1 MSALNTSVVEMVKS
15 IKKGEITSEELVKN
29 YIKEIKKKEKDV
41 EAWEFFDEELALAQA
56 KKSDLLHQSGKHGDL
71 HGIPIGIKD
80 IFDTE
85 DMPTGHGTEIHKK
98 NPSLNDCTVVS
109 KLKQAGAVIMG
120 KTVTCELAYYSPGK
134 TKNPHDLSRTP
145 GGSSSG
151 SAAAVASH
159 MVPIAVGSQTNGS
172 VIRPASYCGVVGY
185 KPTRGLISRHLVL
198 RVSRKLDQIG
208 VFSNSV
214 EDAALISEQLIGYD
228 KQDPDTSLNPKPKL
242 LAACQQKP
250 PMEPVLAYIKL
261 PFMDKLEEDA
271 KEGFEEIKDEI
282 KNKLKGKIDEV
293 ELPEGFKGIS
303 EWHKIIMESDMAAS
317 FSKEYKSFKNKLS
330 DKIVEAIERG
340 MKYTSVEYND
350 ALSKIDTANTFFK
363 QFFHDYDAILTPA
376 ATGEAPTGLKS
387 TGNPIFCTV
396 WTYCGMPCISLPLLQ
411 GKNGLP
417 VGVQLV
423 SSLFDDERLFRNA
436 SWLTSKIKR

>member
-1 MSALNTSVVEMVKS
+1 MSPSKISVIDMVQSLKR
-15 IKKGEITSEELVKN
+15 GETTSEELVKT
-29 YIKEIKKKEKDV
+29 YIEQIKKKEKDIG
-41 EAWEFFDEELALAQA
+41 AWEYFDEQLSINQA
-56 KKSDLLHQSGKHGDL
+56 KKLDEDHQSGRVQGDL
-71 HGIPIGIKD
+71 HGIPVGIKD

-85 DMPTGHGTEIHKK
+85 DMPTSDGTEIHKK
-98 NPSLNDCTVVS
+98 NPSWNDCTVVS

-134 TKNPHDLSRTP
+134 TKNPYDMTRTP

-159 MVPIAVGSQTNGS
+159 MVPLAVGSQTNGS

-185 KPTRGLISRHLVL
+185 KPTKGLISRHLVL
-198 RVSRKLDQIG
+198 QVSRTLDQIG

-214 EDAALISEQLIGYD
+214 EDAALISEQLMGYD
-228 KQDPDTSLNPKPKL
+228 KQDPATSLNPKPKL
-242 LAACQQKP
+242 LLACKQKP

-261 PFMDKLEEDA
+261 PFMNELEKDA
-271 KEGFEEIKDEI
+271 KEGFEEIKDE
-282 KNKLKGKIDEV
+282 LKGKIDEV
-293 ELPEGFKGIS
+293 ELPEGFRGIID
-303 EWHKIIMESDMAAS
+303 WHKIIMEADMASS
-317 FSKEYKSFKNKLS
+317 FSKEYKTSKNKLS
-330 DKIVEAIERG
+330 DKIVQAIERG

-350 ALSKIDTANTFFK
+350 ALSKVEVANTYFK
-363 QFFHDYDAILTPA
+363 QFFHDYDVILTPS
-376 ATGEAPTGLKS
+376 ATGEAPKGLEF
-387 TGNPIFCTV
+387 TGNPIFCTI
-396 WTYCGMPCISLPLLQ
+396 WTYCGMPSISLPLLQ

-436 SWLTSKIKR
+436 SWLTNKIKR

>member
-120 KTVTCELAYYSPGK
+120 KTVTCELAYYSSGK
-134 TKNPHDLSRTP
+134 TKNPHDLNRTP
-145 GGSSSG
+145 GGSLSG

-159 MVPIAVGSQTNGS
+159 MVPLAVGSQTNGS

-198 RVSRKLDQIG
+198 QVSRKLDQIG

-214 EDAALISEQLIGYD
+214 EDAALISD
-228 KQDPDTSLNPKPKL
+228 
-242 LAACQQKP
+242 
-250 PMEPVLAYIKL
+250 IKL
-261 PFMDKLEEDA
+261 PFMDKLEEDT

-293 ELPEGFKGIS
+293 ELPEGFKDIS
-303 EWHKIIMESDMAAS
+303 EWHKTIMESDMATS
-317 FSKEYKSFKNKLS
+317 FSEEYKSSKNKLS

-340 MKYTSVEYND
+340 MKYTSVEYNE
-350 ALSKIDTANTFFK
+350 ALSKIDTANTYFK
-363 QFFHDYDAILTPA
+363 QFFHDYDAILTPS
-376 ATGEAPTGLKS
+376 ATGEAPKGLEF

-396 WTYCGMPCISLPLLQ
+396 WTYCGMPSISLPLLQ

-423 SSLFDDERLFRNA
+423 SSLFDDERLLRNA